1 MFPLPELFWFVP
13 VLKFWSWSCYKYIFL
28 KKLLVRNRW
37 CYIFDFA
44 KPLAKLNPN
53 KWGKWNNTQMNHFW
67 TYDPESQNEISHLFS
82 LFFLRRYFPEKTS
95 TIIVSNLHKFFWV
108 LSGIVDFF
116 VTILMKLLNTNPQFS
131 LRLFLYIGLINYA
144 DRSYVVPL

>member
-1 MFPLPELFWFVP
+1 
-13 VLKFWSWSCYKYIFL
+13 
-28 KKLLVRNRW
+28 
-37 CYIFDFA
+37 
-44 KPLAKLNPN
+44 
-53 KWGKWNNTQMNHFW
+53 MNHFEP
-67 TYDPESQNEISHLFS
+67 TILKAKKEISHLFS

-131 LRLFLYIGLINYA
+131 LQLCLFLYIGLINYA
-144 DRSYVVPL
+144 DRSYVVPLQQPIRKFMVLFTIEITPLKCLKMPFRTELHLWMNFTTNLFLKKNV

>member
-1 MFPLPELFWFVP
+1 MFPLPELFWFAT
-13 VLKFWSWSCYKYIFL
+13 VLKFCGWSCYKYIFL
-28 KKLLVRNRW
+28 KKTFSVKQVLLYTYLTLQNHW
-37 CYIFDFA
+37 
-44 KPLAKLNPN
+44 LKLIQINE
-53 KWGKWNNTQMNHFW
+53 G
-67 TYDPESQNEISHLFS
+67 NEIIPKWIILKAKKEISYLFS
-82 LFFLRRYFPEKTS
+82 LFFLRRYSEKTS

-131 LRLFLYIGLINYA
+131 LQLCLFLYIGLINYA